1 MVQTPQFR
9 TDEQRLHEQELRRAT
24 EIARREQELVSA
36 TRTGRMAA
44 GALRAMSAALT
55 RTANALDTPSDCL
68 ERDVRLID
76 RA

>member
-1 MVQTPQFR
+1 MVQTPAFR
-9 TDEQRLHEQELRRAT
+9 ADEQRLREHELRRAI
-24 EIARREQELVSA
+24 EITRREGPTPA

-68 ERDVRLID
+68 ERDVRMID

>member
-9 TDEQRLHEQELRRAT
+9 TDELRLREQELRRAT
-24 EIARREQELVSA
+24 EIVRRERPTSA

-68 ERDVRLID
+68 EHDVRMID